1 MVLKVVLALAVVAL
15 AAAQGGYD
23 YQSPST
29 SFSHGAPVRAATES
43 SEEDDG
49 YKYRTPVRV
58 FKHRVVKPKKAYVA
72 PVVESSE
79 EDGYN
84 YDQPA
89 TNFFTH
95 RAPVRVVTP
104 VSSEE
109 DGYNYDKP
117 STTFTHRAP
126 VRVATPKPKNTYVA
140 PVRVAAPV
148 VESSEE
154 DGYNYKQP
162 ATTFTHRAPVR
173 VAAPKPKK
181 TYVAPVR
188 VVAPKSSEEDGYDYQ
203 QPAKTFSHRAPVRAA
218 APKPQNTY
226 VAPAKPKN
234 TYEAPRNTYK
244 ESEEVLDYVPSKAEY
259 KKAYEVSDDETGAD
273 FHHEEERDGAQ
284 TRGSYSVA
292 LPDGRTQTVT
302 YYVDGEKG
310 FVAEVTYEGE
320 AEYPPEPE
328 GGYGPW
334 TGATA
339 GPPISHVSRQYSA
352 PAPPAE
358 SSEED
363 GYNYG

>member
-89 TNFFTH
+89 TIFFTH
-95 RAPVRVVTP
+95 RAPVRVAAPKPKKTYVAPVRVVTP

-126 VRVATPKPKNTYVA
+126 VRVAA
-140 PVRVAAPV
+140 L
-148 VESSEE
+148 
-154 DGYNYKQP
+154 
-162 ATTFTHRAPVR
+162 
-173 VAAPKPKK
+173 KPKK

-363 GYNYG
+363 GYNYSAPRVQAPRGLYNAPRA

>member
-29 SFSHGAPVRAATES
+29 SFSHGAPVRANTES

-79 EDGYN
+79 D
-84 YDQPA
+84 
-89 TNFFTH
+89 
-95 RAPVRVVTP
+95 
-104 VSSEE
+104 

-117 STTFTHRAP
+117 S
-126 VRVATPKPKNTYVA
+126 
-140 PVRVAAPV
+140 
-148 VESSEE
+148 
-154 DGYNYKQP
+154 
-162 ATTFTHRAPVR
+162 TTFTHRAPVR